1 MAIFDSAYVF
11 VECAT
16 DLKDKITRIDA
27 IIDALTTT
35 ALKMAA
41 NDNITEYSLN
51 DGQTQIKTVY
61 KGAHAVLNSIKAFE
75 GIRQTYI
82 NQLNGRVIRLVD
94 GKNFPGSRYGR

>member
-1 MAIFDSAYVF
+1 MAVFDSAYVYI
-11 VECAT
+11 ECAT
-16 DLKDKITRIDA
+16 DLQGKITRIDA
-27 IIDALTTT
+27 IIDALMTT

-41 NDNITEYSLN
+41 NDNISEYALN

-61 KGAHAVLNSIKAFE
+61 KGADAVLNSIKAFE

-94 GKNFPGSRYGR
+94 SKSFPGYGR